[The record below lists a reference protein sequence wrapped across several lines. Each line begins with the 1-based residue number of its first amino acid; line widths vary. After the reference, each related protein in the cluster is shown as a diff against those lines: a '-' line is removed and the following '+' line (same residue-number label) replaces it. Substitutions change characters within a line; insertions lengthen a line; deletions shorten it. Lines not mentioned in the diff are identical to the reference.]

1 MVRQKRQEILLTM
14 GKGTGLIAS
23 LQVNF
28 GHVYISCKNPA
39 PLLPAATSLKTSAEP
54 AILGQRRAPRTG
66 TTAGARVCH
75 RRALA
80 TGASSKTWR
89 FSSSGLCQGA
99 LERSDQATERDP
111 SASARERGAAGGRG
125 RAQGWGLLSAD
136 PSVSPEPLGSPQAGF
151 SLTII
156 KYIWATVVHN

>member
-1 MVRQKRQEILLTM
+1 MVRQKWKEILLTM

-39 PLLPAATSLKTSAEP
+39 PLLPAAASLKTSAEP

-66 TTAGARVCH
+66 TTASARVCH

-80 TGASSKTWR
+80 IGASRKTWR
-89 FSSSGLCQGA
+89 LAAWGSARVLWREAIRQG
-99 LERSDQATERDP
+99 ERDP
-111 SASARERGAAGGRG
+111 SASARERVAAGGRG
-125 RAQGWGLLSAD
+125 HGQGWGLLSAD
-136 PSVSPEPLGSPQAGF
+136 PSVSPEPLCSP
-151 SLTII
+151 
-156 KYIWATVVHN
+156 